1 MTGDAEDSSIGE
13 GVTSKKYF
21 ISPEIL
27 KGAKLYPG
35 DDRSIFA
42 AGKRQNPMLTVT
54 DETYSNAKNQR
65 FSLKR

>member
-13 GVTSKKYF
+13 GLTSKKYF

-35 DDRSIFA
+35 DDRSIFTV
-42 AGKRQNPMLTVT
+42 GKRQNPMLTVT
-54 DETYSNAKNQR
+54 DDT
-65 FSLKR
+65 